1 MTAYRQ
7 RLLIA
12 GLLVFLL
19 TLLVN
24 FPADQLFTLFRGRI
38 PESVSW
44 QQVSGTIFRPVF
56 HQVNIHLADGRRL
69 QLDSVDISFS
79 PLQILPGG
87 NGLKT
92 EVMLAGGRTLAWV
105 KPGMARLQINSIE
118 GDLQLQGMA
127 GLTPLVGGLGVSGYI
142 HFTGDAL
149 DVDYQGQPQAGDLE
163 ISITDLMLKQLDAS
177 GPLGNYT
184 ARLHIVD
191 GIVQGNIGTSSVNAP
206 LHIEGQLQ
214 LNIPERTAGFTG
226 EASVSD
232 TASSSLYGILPLL
245 GPIEAGRARINWQ
258 TRM

>member
-1 MTAYRQ
+1 MTVYRQ

-12 GLLVFLL
+12 GLFVFLL

-24 FPADQLFTLFRGRI
+24 FPADQLFNLFRGRI

-56 HQVNIHLADGRRL
+56 HQVNIRLANGRRL

-79 PLQILPGG
+79 PLQILPGA

-92 EVMLAGGRTLAWV
+92 EVVLAGGRTVAWV
-105 KPGMARLQINSIE
+105 KPGMAQLQINSLE

-127 GLTPLVGGLGVSGYI
+127 GLTPLVGGLGISGHI
-142 HFTGDAL
+142 RFNGDAL
-149 DVDYQGQPQAGDLE
+149 AVDYQGLPQAGELE

-177 GPLGNYT
+177 GPLGDYT
-184 ARLHIVD
+184 TRLQVVD
-191 GIVQGNIGTSSVNAP
+191 GIIQGNIGTSSANAP
-206 LHIEGQLQ
+206 LRIQGQLQ
-214 LNIPERTAGFTG
+214 VDIAGRTAGFNG

-232 TASSSLYGILPLL
+232 SASSSLYGILPLL

-258 TRM
+258 TRL